1 MPRRSAGTL
10 LDFTNGNGLGAE
22 ILFSRQRSLHVG
34 GEHALA
40 LRLRLRN
47 SSAQP
52 FASISLAKA
61 QLSGGQTIGP
71 FAPVSN
77 LPAGAAAEVH
87 LHVDFAG
94 SRQPVRFHLATE
106 RGSFPVEVRPTQG
119 ELLVPAPMDGA
130 AFDAARARRHAPE
143 HLPAAAAPHRRDG
156 DRPRRACSVRTSVC
170 RAAADAPLRFAGA
183 ALPTA
188 APRSSCSSGT
198 TTGCGRRCGGRDG
211 RAILLDELKAELGVA

>member
-1 MPRRSAGTL
+1 MAPRS
-10 LDFTNGNGLGAE
+10 
-22 ILFSRQRSLHVG
+22 
-34 GEHALA
+34 
-40 LRLRLRN
+40 
-47 SSAQP
+47 
-52 FASISLAKA
+52 SLAKA

-130 AFDAARARRHAPE
+130 AFDAARARLGGM
-143 HLPAAAAPHRRDG
+143 HLSTFLLPPRPAAETVSALATRVLRCMH
-156 DRPRRACSVRTSVC
+156 ASVVPPL
-170 RAAADAPLRFAGA
+170 AADAPLRFAGA
-183 ALPTA
+183 AIA
-188 APRSSCSSGT
+188 
-198 TTGCGRRCGGRDG
+198 DG
-211 RAILLDELKAELGVA
+211 RPALLVLERHADGLRASVHAEDAMGGPILLDELKAELGVA